1 MLGKHTLLLGLFA
14 LFPFAVAAQSANSD
28 AMKMAES
35 PAASAGV
42 AAPTTEE
49 RVFDITRDGNK
60 IGMQVV
66 DITRDG
72 GETTVKFKTHIE
84 VEIMFVVVHRFDH
97 IATEIWKDG
106 KFVSYKA
113 YTKENSDVNK
123 LTAAA
128 KGDKIALTVNGEEK
142 DVDGN
147 LVFASFWKPDF
158 VGQKTLLHPDTGR
171 ELSVEV
177 ADLGDDTITLKDGS
191 SVKAHHY
198 KISGDLERDLWFDGD
213 KLLRIKLFGSDHSL
227 IVSDLISDKTK

>member
-14 LFPFAVAAQSANSD
+14 LFPLGVAAQSAD
-28 AMKMAES
+28 TDTAKTAPP
-35 PAASAGV
+35 PAASAGL

-60 IGMQVV
+60 IGTQVV

-72 GETTVKFKTHIE
+72 DKTTVKFKTHIE

-97 IATEIWKDG
+97 IATEIWNGG

-113 YTKENSDVNK
+113 FTKENSDVNK

-128 KGDKIALTVNGEEK
+128 EGDKIALTVNGEEK
-142 DVDGN
+142 NVDGS
-147 LVFASFWKPDF
+147 LVFASFWNRDF
-158 VGQKTLLHPDTGR
+158 VGQKTLLHQDTGR

-177 ADLGDDTITLKDGS
+177 ADLGDDTIALKDGS
-191 SVKAHHY
+191 SVKARHY

-213 KLLRIKLFGSDHSL
+213 NLVRIKLFGSDHST
-227 IVSDLISDKTK
+227 IVSELTSAKSN